1 MLTHAR
7 IAAAILVGLFSIQT
21 AHAAQVIS
29 LSFNQLVDRADVI
42 VLGQV
47 TDLIAERPDHNP
59 KRIRTRV
66 TVAVQEVL
74 KWKGEVPVAKGINV
88 YVPGGEVGRYGQK
101 VPGAPRLEKGDGVLL
116 HLRFNHRGELQVVG
130 LAQGCQHLEVLEDV
144 LHAVRN
150 NKGIHYV
157 APSTN
162 HAMRNTEVH
171 RLPIEQEPLD
181 PLLKRIRARIS
192 QSSR

>member
-7 IAAAILVGLFSIQT
+7 IAAAVLVGLFSFQT

-29 LSFNQLVDRADVI
+29 LSFSQLVDRADVI

-47 TDLIAERPDHNP
+47 TDLIAERPNHNP

-66 TVAVQEVL
+66 TVAVQEFL
-74 KWKGEVPVAKGINV
+74 KWRGQVPVAKAITV
-88 YVPGGEVGRYGQK
+88 YIPGGEVGRFGQK
-101 VPGAPRLEKGDGVLL
+101 VPGAPQLEKGDGVLL
-116 HLRFNHRGELQVVG
+116 HLRFSHRGELQVVG
-130 LAQGCQHLEVLEDV
+130 LAQGCQHLEVHEDV

-157 APSTN
+157 APSPN
-162 HAMRNTEVH
+162 QSEGNTEVH
-171 RLPIEQEPLD
+171 RLPIEREPLG
-181 PLLKRIRARIS
+181 PLLKRIRARVT
-192 QSSR
+192 QLPR